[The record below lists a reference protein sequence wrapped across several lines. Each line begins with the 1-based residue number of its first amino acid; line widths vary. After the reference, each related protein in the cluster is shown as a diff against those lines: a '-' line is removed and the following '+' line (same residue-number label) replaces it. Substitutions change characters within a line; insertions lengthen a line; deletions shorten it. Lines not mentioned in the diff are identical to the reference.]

1 MSTTNS
7 PRRSSESFEFLSPN
21 PPQAGFQFPPQHE
34 WAGRSASTG
43 GRYKPRRGSTA
54 SSIHS
59 VGGSLD
65 SGFKNSMGAV
75 REQSNN
81 AISTLLTPPIMRTGL
96 VPHTT
101 ATATSGHRPPSTKDI
116 PPVTLT
122 NVPHIEPSAFNPYLS
137 QVGNLYEAFQRA
149 KAEAEAESTQ
159 PVRRGSKKQDR
170 SESLERTLHRSSS
183 PRQTS
188 RREYRSES
196 LERSL
201 HTGSPAGTPNL
212 GGRSFS
218 PHGSPKLKRRTSGS
232 KRTVPTVT
240 PLSTIPN
247 IYFDENFHLENPRTF
262 DVVSERSEVVRPV
275 RNSSTDDYGANASLN
290 APQQPGRKA
299 LATNA
304 ILQEKLSWYMDT
316 VEVHLIS
323 AISTASSSF
332 FAALGSL
339 RDLQTE
345 AADSV
350 ARIKGLREDLKK
362 LDEQMAIGGL
372 KVVEMKRRRE
382 NLRRLTDSVD
392 QLQAVL
398 FGLSRCDQAVVDGN
412 LESAMTRIEMIERL
426 ITGALDTKDTQ
437 ATAWL
442 ESRLPLQLIDLRHV
456 RALDGVFDAVTEL
469 KFRVGRGF
477 EAHFVDTLL
486 TDLREHVKRVPTHD
500 TLERWVI
507 ASQKARGNSQKV
519 QIALPAYMTTD
530 EKLRA
535 DLRASLYGLSGAQ
548 FTNQASTTFRES
560 IVREMKLLIRKHLPS
575 SSDDDAGS
583 MASVSTRGGR
593 GSSQADKNSILARNL
608 RAMDPADAEAFFAN
622 IFTNIGE
629 ALRRL
634 SILIKVLLDV
644 TSGVATPPSAGGLR
658 SPLRSPYGNN
668 MDEYITNGP
677 PPPSASDL
685 QMELMQALDMSSLL
699 GQAVDAA
706 QTQITK
712 LLKVRSEAT
721 TNLPLD
727 RFLRY
732 FNMCR
737 LFADECEAVSGR
749 SGAALKAVVNTHIN
763 DFVSKFGDFEK
774 QELAKAMDADRWEPK
789 DFDADDTEV
798 LARLLRGMESDPP
811 SWAETGDVLRKIE
824 EPTTN
829 GTSAPTNG
837 NAEEKPKEKG
847 KTTVP
852 AIVDEEKYTISQSS
866 TTVLRGIERFEI
878 LVSSMPSM
886 TSEVSTSLC
895 EYIKLFNSRLC
906 QLILGAGAMHSAGLK
921 NINTKHLAIASQT
934 LSLIIAILP
943 YIRECFRRRAASA
956 ANKSSLSEFDN
967 VKRLLHDQQNQIH
980 EKLTDILSGRATVH
994 MRSLKKVEWDND
1006 AEINK
1011 EVSPS
1016 MESLTKDTVTM
1027 HKVINK
1033 YLSDIQVRMIMG
1045 PVFESYREQVGKV
1058 IKEAAVKTPD
1068 GKARLL
1074 REAKLFD
1081 AKLGPIDGAGNV
1093 GSHLIGLVVS
1103 KTVSE
1108 PKSEPKPEP
1117 KPEVQAEKS
1126 EKTNGTAGAE
1136 ADTVNGKVA

>member
-1 MSTTNS
+1 MSSPNS
-7 PRRSSESFEFLSPN
+7 PRRSTESFEFLSPN
-21 PPQAGFQFPPQHE
+21 PPQGSFPFPASNHD
-34 WAGRSASTG
+34 WTNRPSSTG

-65 SGFKNSMGAV
+65 SGFKSTMGAV

-81 AISTLLTPPIMRTGL
+81 AISTLLTPPIMRTGM

-122 NVPHIEPSAFNPYLS
+122 NIPHIEPSAFNPYLS
-137 QVGNLYEAFQRA
+137 QVGSLYEAFQRA
-149 KAEAEAESTQ
+149 KAEAEAESAQ
-159 PVRRGSKKQDR
+159 PARGGSKKDDT
-170 SESLERTLHRSSS
+170 E
-183 PRQTS
+183 
-188 RREYRSES
+188 
-196 LERSL
+196 
-201 HTGSPAGTPNL
+201 SPAGTPNL
-212 GGRSFS
+212 AGTPFTPNG
-218 PHGSPKLKRRTSGS
+218 PPKPKRRTSGS
-232 KRTVPTVT
+232 KRTLPAIT

-247 IYFDENFHLENPRTF
+247 IYFDDNFHLENPRTF

-275 RNSSTDDYGANASLN
+275 RTATSDDHGANGSLDV
-290 APQQPGRKA
+290 PQPPGRKA

-323 AISTASSSF
+323 AISTASTSF

-339 RDLQTE
+339 RELQTE
-345 AADSV
+345 ASDSV
-350 ARIKGLREDLKK
+350 ARIKGLREDLKR

-392 QLQAVL
+392 QLQAVIV
-398 FGLSRCDQAVVDGN
+398 GLSHCDEAVVDGH
-412 LESAMTRIEMIERL
+412 LETAMTRIEVIERL
-426 ITGALDTKDTQ
+426 ITGALDTTDSQSTS
-437 ATAWL
+437 WL
-442 ESRLPLQLIDLRHV
+442 DSRLPPQLVDLRHL
-456 RALDGVFDAVTEL
+456 RALDGVFESITEL

-477 EAHFVDTLL
+477 EVRFVDTLL

-500 TLERWVI
+500 TLERWTA
-507 ASQKARGNSQKV
+507 ASQKARGSNQKPKTT
-519 QIALPAYMTTD
+519 LPAYMTTD

-535 DLRASLYGLSGAQ
+535 ELRASLYGLSGAQ
-548 FTNQASTTFRES
+548 FTNQASATFREAM
-560 IVREMKLLIRKHLPS
+560 IKEMKVIIRKHLPS
-575 SSDDDAGS
+575 STEDDTGS

-593 GSSQADKNSILARNL
+593 GTSQQDKNSILARNL
-608 RAMDPADAEAFFAN
+608 RAMDPEDAEVFFAN
-622 IFTNIGE
+622 IFTDIGE

-634 SILIKVLLDV
+634 STLIKVLLDV
-644 TSGVATPPSAGGLR
+644 TSGVTTPPASAGGLR
-658 SPLRSPYGNN
+658 SPPRSPYMHSIDDYMGN
-668 MDEYITNGP
+668 GVP
-677 PPPSASDL
+677 APSSNDL

-721 TNLPLD
+721 ANLPLE

-732 FNMCR
+732 FHICR

-749 SGAALKAVVNTHIN
+749 SGTALKGVVNTHIN

-774 QELAKAMDADRWEPK
+774 QELVKAMDSDRWEPK
-789 DFDADDTEV
+789 DFDAQDTEV
-798 LARLLRGMESDPP
+798 LARLLKGMESDPA
-811 SWAETGDVLRKIE
+811 SWAETGDLLRDIE
-824 EPTTN
+824 KPTTN
-829 GTSAPTNG
+829 GTSAQTNG
-837 NAEEKPKEKG
+837 TSEDKPKEKN
-847 KTTVP
+847 KTTIP
-852 AIVDEEKYTISQSS
+852 AVVDEEKYTISESS
-866 TTVLRGIERFEI
+866 TVVLRGIERFEI
-878 LVSSMPSM
+878 LVSAMPSM

-895 EYIKLFNSRLC
+895 DYIKLFNSRLC
-906 QLILGAGAMHSAGLK
+906 QLILGAGAMQSAGLK

-934 LSLIIAILP
+934 LSFIIAILP
-943 YIRECFRRRAASA
+943 YIRECFRRRTASA
-956 ANKSSLSEFDN
+956 SNKSSIGEFDN
-967 VKRLLHDQQNQIH
+967 VKRLLYDQQNQIH
-980 EKLTDILSGRATVH
+980 EKLTGILSGRAKVH
-994 MRSLKKVEWDND
+994 MRSLKKVEWDTD
-1006 AEINK
+1006 AEVNK
-1011 EVSPS
+1011 DVSPS

-1033 YLSDIQVRMIMG
+1033 YLSEIQVRMIMG
-1045 PVFESYREQVGKV
+1045 PVFESYREEVGNV
-1058 IKEAAVKTPD
+1058 IKEAAVKTPG

-1103 KTVSE
+1103 KTVAQPKAESKAE
-1108 PKSEPKPEP
+1108 PKQESEAK
-1117 KPEVQAEKS
+1117 KS
-1126 EKTNGTAGAE
+1126 EEKTQNIETE
-1136 ADTVNGKVA
+1136 ADKSSTEAT

>member
-1 MSTTNS
+1 MSSPNS
-7 PRRSSESFEFLSPN
+7 PRRSTESFEFLSPN
-21 PPQAGFQFPPQHE
+21 PPQGSFPFPASNHD
-34 WAGRSASTG
+34 WTNRPSSTG

-65 SGFKNSMGAV
+65 SGFKSTMGAV

-81 AISTLLTPPIMRTGL
+81 AISTLLTPPIMRTGM

-122 NVPHIEPSAFNPYLS
+122 NIPHIEPSAFNPYLS
-137 QVGNLYEAFQRA
+137 QVGSLYEAFQRA
-149 KAEAEAESTQ
+149 KAEAEAESAQ
-159 PVRRGSKKQDR
+159 PARGGSKKDDT
-170 SESLERTLHRSSS
+170 E
-183 PRQTS
+183 
-188 RREYRSES
+188 
-196 LERSL
+196 
-201 HTGSPAGTPNL
+201 SPAGTPNL
-212 GGRSFS
+212 AGTPFT
-218 PHGSPKLKRRTSGS
+218 PNWPPKPKRRTSGS
-232 KRTVPTVT
+232 KRTLPAIT

-247 IYFDENFHLENPRTF
+247 IYFDDNFHLENPRTF

-275 RNSSTDDYGANASLN
+275 RTATSDDHGANGSLDV
-290 APQQPGRKA
+290 PQPPGRKA

-323 AISTASSSF
+323 AISTASTSF

-339 RDLQTE
+339 RELQTE
-345 AADSV
+345 ASDSV
-350 ARIKGLREDLKK
+350 ARIKGLREDLKR

-392 QLQAVL
+392 QLQAVIV
-398 FGLSRCDQAVVDGN
+398 GLSHCDEAVVDGR
-412 LESAMTRIEMIERL
+412 LETAMTQIEVIERL
-426 ITGALDTKDTQ
+426 ITGALDTTDSQGTS
-437 ATAWL
+437 WL
-442 ESRLPLQLIDLRHV
+442 DSRLPPQLVDLRHL
-456 RALDGVFDAVTEL
+456 RALDGVFESITEL

-477 EAHFVDTLL
+477 EVRFVDTLL

-500 TLERWVI
+500 TLERWTA
-507 ASQKARGNSQKV
+507 ASQKARGSNQKPKTT
-519 QIALPAYMTTD
+519 LPAYMTTD

-535 DLRASLYGLSGAQ
+535 ELRASLYGLSGAQ
-548 FTNQASTTFRES
+548 FTNQASATFREAM
-560 IVREMKLLIRKHLPS
+560 IKEMKVIIRKHLPS
-575 SSDDDAGS
+575 STEDDTGS

-593 GSSQADKNSILARNL
+593 GTSQQDKNSILARNL
-608 RAMDPADAEAFFAN
+608 RAMDPEDAEVFFAN
-622 IFTNIGE
+622 IFTDIGE

-634 SILIKVLLDV
+634 STLIKVLLDV
-644 TSGVATPPSAGGLR
+644 TSGVTTPPASAGGLR
-658 SPLRSPYGNN
+658 SPPRSPYMHSIDDYMGN
-668 MDEYITNGP
+668 GVP
-677 PPPSASDL
+677 APSSNDL

-721 TNLPLD
+721 ANLPLE

-732 FNMCR
+732 FHICR

-749 SGAALKAVVNTHIN
+749 SGAALKGVVNTHIN

-774 QELAKAMDADRWEPK
+774 QELVKAMDSDRWEPK
-789 DFDADDTEV
+789 DFDAQDTEV
-798 LARLLRGMESDPP
+798 LARLLKGMESDPA
-811 SWAETGDVLRKIE
+811 SWAETGDLLRDIE
-824 EPTTN
+824 KPTTN
-829 GTSAPTNG
+829 GTSAQTNG
-837 NAEEKPKEKG
+837 TSEDKPKEKN
-847 KTTVP
+847 KTTIP
-852 AIVDEEKYTISQSS
+852 AVVDEEKYTISESS
-866 TTVLRGIERFEI
+866 TVVLRGIERFEI
-878 LVSSMPSM
+878 LVSAMPSM

-895 EYIKLFNSRLC
+895 DYIKLFNSRLC
-906 QLILGAGAMHSAGLK
+906 QLILGAGAMQSAGLK

-934 LSLIIAILP
+934 LSFIIAILP
-943 YIRECFRRRAASA
+943 YIRECFRRRTASA
-956 ANKSSLSEFDN
+956 SNKSSIGEFDN
-967 VKRLLHDQQNQIH
+967 VKRLLYDQQNQIH
-980 EKLTDILSGRATVH
+980 EKLTGILSGRAKVH
-994 MRSLKKVEWDND
+994 MRSLKKVEWDTD
-1006 AEINK
+1006 AEVNK
-1011 EVSPS
+1011 DVSPS

-1033 YLSDIQVRMIMG
+1033 YLSEIQVRMIMG
-1045 PVFESYREQVGKV
+1045 PVFESYREEVGNV
-1058 IKEAAVKTPD
+1058 IKEAAVKTPG

-1103 KTVSE
+1103 KTVAQPKAESKAE
-1108 PKSEPKPEP
+1108 PKQESEAKKSEE
-1117 KPEVQAEKS
+1117 KTQNIETEAEKS
-1126 EKTNGTAGAE
+1126 STE
-1136 ADTVNGKVA
+1136 AT

>member
-1 MSTTNS
+1 MSSPNS
-7 PRRSSESFEFLSPN
+7 PRRSTESFEFLSPN
-21 PPQAGFQFPPQHE
+21 PPQGSFPFPASNHD
-34 WAGRSASTG
+34 WTNRPSSTG

-65 SGFKNSMGAV
+65 SGFKSTMGAV

-81 AISTLLTPPIMRTGL
+81 AISTLLTPPIMRTGM

-122 NVPHIEPSAFNPYLS
+122 NIPHIEPSAFNPYLS
-137 QVGNLYEAFQRA
+137 QVGSLYEAFQRA
-149 KAEAEAESTQ
+149 KAEAEAESAQ
-159 PVRRGSKKQDR
+159 PARRGSRKDDT
-170 SESLERTLHRSSS
+170 E
-183 PRQTS
+183 
-188 RREYRSES
+188 
-196 LERSL
+196 
-201 HTGSPAGTPNL
+201 SPAGTPNL
-212 GGRSFS
+212 AGTPFTPNG
-218 PHGSPKLKRRTSGS
+218 PPKPKRRTSGS
-232 KRTVPTVT
+232 KRTLPAIT

-247 IYFDENFHLENPRTF
+247 IYFDDNFHLENPRTF

-275 RNSSTDDYGANASLN
+275 RTATSDDHGANGSLDV
-290 APQQPGRKA
+290 PQPPGRKA

-323 AISTASSSF
+323 AISTASTSF

-339 RDLQTE
+339 RELQTE
-345 AADSV
+345 ASDSV
-350 ARIKGLREDLKK
+350 ARIKGLREDLKR

-392 QLQAVL
+392 QLQAVIV
-398 FGLSRCDQAVVDGN
+398 GLSHCDEAVVDGR
-412 LESAMTRIEMIERL
+412 LETAMTRIEVIERL
-426 ITGALDTKDTQ
+426 ITGALDTTDSQGTS
-437 ATAWL
+437 WL
-442 ESRLPLQLIDLRHV
+442 DSRLPPQLVDLRHL
-456 RALDGVFDAVTEL
+456 RALDGVFESITEL

-477 EAHFVDTLL
+477 EVRFVDTLL

-500 TLERWVI
+500 TLERWTA
-507 ASQKARGNSQKV
+507 ASQKARGSNQKPKTT
-519 QIALPAYMTTD
+519 LPAYMTTD

-535 DLRASLYGLSGAQ
+535 ELRASLYGLSGAQ
-548 FTNQASTTFRES
+548 FTNQASATFREAM
-560 IVREMKLLIRKHLPS
+560 IKEMKVIIRKHLPS
-575 SSDDDAGS
+575 STEDDTGS

-593 GSSQADKNSILARNL
+593 GTSQQDKNSILARNL
-608 RAMDPADAEAFFAN
+608 RAMDPEDAEVFFAN
-622 IFTNIGE
+622 IFTDIGE

-634 SILIKVLLDV
+634 STLIKVLLDV
-644 TSGVATPPSAGGLR
+644 TSGVTTPPASAGGLR
-658 SPLRSPYGNN
+658 SPPRSPYMHSIDDYMGN
-668 MDEYITNGP
+668 GVP
-677 PPPSASDL
+677 APSSNDL

-721 TNLPLD
+721 ANLPLE

-732 FNMCR
+732 FHICR

-749 SGAALKAVVNTHIN
+749 SGTALKGVVNTHIN

-774 QELAKAMDADRWEPK
+774 QELVKAMDSDRWEPK
-789 DFDADDTEV
+789 DFDAQDTEV
-798 LARLLRGMESDPP
+798 LARLLKGMESDPA
-811 SWAETGDVLRKIE
+811 SWAETGDLLRDIE
-824 EPTTN
+824 KPTTN
-829 GTSAPTNG
+829 GTSAQTNG
-837 NAEEKPKEKG
+837 TSEDKPKEKN
-847 KTTVP
+847 KTTIP
-852 AIVDEEKYTISQSS
+852 AVVDEEKYTISESS
-866 TTVLRGIERFEI
+866 TVVLRGIERFEI
-878 LVSSMPSM
+878 LVSAMPSM

-895 EYIKLFNSRLC
+895 DYIKLFNSRLC
-906 QLILGAGAMHSAGLK
+906 QLILGAGAMQSAGLK

-934 LSLIIAILP
+934 LSFIIAILP
-943 YIRECFRRRAASA
+943 YIRECFRRRTASA
-956 ANKSSLSEFDN
+956 SNKSSIGEFDN
-967 VKRLLHDQQNQIH
+967 VKRLLYDQQNQIH
-980 EKLTDILSGRATVH
+980 EKLTGILSGRAKVH
-994 MRSLKKVEWDND
+994 MRSLKKVEWDTD
-1006 AEINK
+1006 AEVNK
-1011 EVSPS
+1011 DVSPS

-1033 YLSDIQVRMIMG
+1033 YLSEIQVRMIMG
-1045 PVFESYREQVGKV
+1045 PVFESYREEVGNV
-1058 IKEAAVKTPD
+1058 IKEAAVKTPG

-1103 KTVSE
+1103 KTVAQPKAESKAE
-1108 PKSEPKPEP
+1108 PKQESEAKKSEE
-1117 KPEVQAEKS
+1117 KTQNIETEAEKS
-1126 EKTNGTAGAE
+1126 STE
-1136 ADTVNGKVA
+1136 AT

>member
-1 MSTTNS
+1 MSSPNS
-7 PRRSSESFEFLSPN
+7 PRRSTESFEFLSPN
-21 PPQAGFQFPPQHE
+21 PPQGSFPFPASNHD
-34 WAGRSASTG
+34 WTNRPSSTG

-65 SGFKNSMGAV
+65 SGFKSTMGAV

-81 AISTLLTPPIMRTGL
+81 AISTLLTPPIMRTGM

-122 NVPHIEPSAFNPYLS
+122 NIPHIEPSAFNPYLS
-137 QVGNLYEAFQRA
+137 QVGSLYEAFQRA
-149 KAEAEAESTQ
+149 KAEAEAESAQ
-159 PVRRGSKKQDR
+159 PARGGSKKDDT
-170 SESLERTLHRSSS
+170 E
-183 PRQTS
+183 
-188 RREYRSES
+188 
-196 LERSL
+196 
-201 HTGSPAGTPNL
+201 SPAGTPNL
-212 GGRSFS
+212 VGTPFTPNG
-218 PHGSPKLKRRTSGS
+218 PPKPKRRTSGS
-232 KRTVPTVT
+232 KRTLPAIT

-247 IYFDENFHLENPRTF
+247 IYFDDNFHLENPRTF

-275 RNSSTDDYGANASLN
+275 RTATSDDHGANGSLDV
-290 APQQPGRKA
+290 PQPPGRKA

-323 AISTASSSF
+323 AISTASTSF

-339 RDLQTE
+339 RELQTE
-345 AADSV
+345 ASDSV
-350 ARIKGLREDLKK
+350 ARIKGLREDLKR

-392 QLQAVL
+392 QLQAVIV
-398 FGLSRCDQAVVDGN
+398 GLSHCDEAVVDGR
-412 LESAMTRIEMIERL
+412 LETAMTQIEVIERL
-426 ITGALDTKDTQ
+426 ITGALDTTDSQGTS
-437 ATAWL
+437 WL
-442 ESRLPLQLIDLRHV
+442 DSRLPPQLVDLRHL
-456 RALDGVFDAVTEL
+456 RALDGVFESITEL

-477 EAHFVDTLL
+477 EVRFVDTLL

-500 TLERWVI
+500 TLERWTA
-507 ASQKARGNSQKV
+507 ASQKARGSNQKPKTT
-519 QIALPAYMTTD
+519 LPAYMTTD

-535 DLRASLYGLSGAQ
+535 ELRASLYGLSGAQ
-548 FTNQASTTFRES
+548 FTNQASATFREAM
-560 IVREMKLLIRKHLPS
+560 IKEMKVIIRKHLPS
-575 SSDDDAGS
+575 STEDDTGS

-593 GSSQADKNSILARNL
+593 GTSQQDKNSILARNL
-608 RAMDPADAEAFFAN
+608 RAMDPEDAEVFFAN
-622 IFTNIGE
+622 IFTDIGE

-634 SILIKVLLDV
+634 STLIKVLLDV
-644 TSGVATPPSAGGLR
+644 TSGVTTPPASAGGLR
-658 SPLRSPYGNN
+658 SPPRSPYMHSIDDYMGN
-668 MDEYITNGP
+668 GVP
-677 PPPSASDL
+677 APSSNDL

-721 TNLPLD
+721 ANLPLE

-732 FNMCR
+732 FHICR

-749 SGAALKAVVNTHIN
+749 SGTALKGVVNTHIN

-774 QELAKAMDADRWEPK
+774 QELVKAMDSDRWEPK
-789 DFDADDTEV
+789 DFDAQDTEV
-798 LARLLRGMESDPP
+798 LARLLKGMESDPA
-811 SWAETGDVLRKIE
+811 SWAETGDLLRDIE
-824 EPTTN
+824 KPTTN
-829 GTSAPTNG
+829 GTSAQTNG
-837 NAEEKPKEKG
+837 TSEDKPKEKN
-847 KTTVP
+847 KTTIP
-852 AIVDEEKYTISQSS
+852 AVVDEEKYTISESS
-866 TTVLRGIERFEI
+866 TVVLRGIERFEI
-878 LVSSMPSM
+878 LVSAMPSM

-895 EYIKLFNSRLC
+895 DYIKLFNSRLC
-906 QLILGAGAMHSAGLK
+906 QLILGAGAMQSAGLK

-934 LSLIIAILP
+934 LSFIIAILP
-943 YIRECFRRRAASA
+943 YIRECFRRRTASA
-956 ANKSSLSEFDN
+956 SNKSSIGEFDN
-967 VKRLLHDQQNQIH
+967 VKRLLYDQQNQIH
-980 EKLTDILSGRATVH
+980 EKLTGILSGRAKVH
-994 MRSLKKVEWDND
+994 MRSLKKVEWDTD
-1006 AEINK
+1006 AEVNK
-1011 EVSPS
+1011 DVSPS

-1033 YLSDIQVRMIMG
+1033 YLSEIQVRMIMG
-1045 PVFESYREQVGKV
+1045 PVFESYREEVGNV
-1058 IKEAAVKTPD
+1058 IKEAAVKTPG

-1103 KTVSE
+1103 KTVAQPKAESKAE
-1108 PKSEPKPEP
+1108 PKQESEAK
-1117 KPEVQAEKS
+1117 KS
-1126 EKTNGTAGAE
+1126 EEKTQNIETE
-1136 ADTVNGKVA
+1136 ADKSSTEAT

>member
-1 MSTTNS
+1 MSSPNS
-7 PRRSSESFEFLSPN
+7 PRRSTESFEFLSPN
-21 PPQAGFQFPPQHE
+21 PPQGSFPFPASNHD
-34 WAGRSASTG
+34 WTNRPSSTG

-65 SGFKNSMGAV
+65 SGFKSTMGAV

-81 AISTLLTPPIMRTGL
+81 AISTLLTPPIMRTGM

-122 NVPHIEPSAFNPYLS
+122 NIPHIEPSAFNPYLS
-137 QVGNLYEAFQRA
+137 QVGSLYEAFQRA
-149 KAEAEAESTQ
+149 KAEAEAESAQ
-159 PVRRGSKKQDR
+159 PARGGSKKDDT
-170 SESLERTLHRSSS
+170 E
-183 PRQTS
+183 
-188 RREYRSES
+188 
-196 LERSL
+196 
-201 HTGSPAGTPNL
+201 SPAGTPNL
-212 GGRSFS
+212 VGTPFTPNG
-218 PHGSPKLKRRTSGS
+218 PPKPKRRTSGS
-232 KRTVPTVT
+232 KRTLPAIT

-247 IYFDENFHLENPRTF
+247 IYFDDNFHLENPRTF

-275 RNSSTDDYGANASLN
+275 RTATSDDHGANGSLDV
-290 APQQPGRKA
+290 PQPPGRKA

-323 AISTASSSF
+323 AISTASTSF

-339 RDLQTE
+339 RELQTE
-345 AADSV
+345 ASDSV
-350 ARIKGLREDLKK
+350 ARIKGLREDLKR

-392 QLQAVL
+392 QLQAVIV
-398 FGLSRCDQAVVDGN
+398 GLSHCDEAVVDGR
-412 LESAMTRIEMIERL
+412 LETAMTQIEVIERL
-426 ITGALDTKDTQ
+426 ITGALDTTDSQGTS
-437 ATAWL
+437 WL
-442 ESRLPLQLIDLRHV
+442 DSRLPPQLVDLRHL
-456 RALDGVFDAVTEL
+456 RALDGVFESITEL

-477 EAHFVDTLL
+477 EVRFVDTLL

-500 TLERWVI
+500 TLERWTA
-507 ASQKARGNSQKV
+507 ASQKARGSNQKPKTT
-519 QIALPAYMTTD
+519 LPAYMTTD

-535 DLRASLYGLSGAQ
+535 ELRASLYGLSGAQ
-548 FTNQASTTFRES
+548 FTNQASATFREAM
-560 IVREMKLLIRKHLPS
+560 IKEMKVIIRKHLPS
-575 SSDDDAGS
+575 STEDDTGS

-593 GSSQADKNSILARNL
+593 GTSQQDKNSILARNL
-608 RAMDPADAEAFFAN
+608 RAMDPEDAEVFFAN
-622 IFTNIGE
+622 IFTDIGE

-634 SILIKVLLDV
+634 STLIKVLLDV
-644 TSGVATPPSAGGLR
+644 TSGVTTPPASAGGLR
-658 SPLRSPYGNN
+658 SPPRSPYMHSIDDYMGN
-668 MDEYITNGP
+668 GVP
-677 PPPSASDL
+677 APSSNDL

-721 TNLPLD
+721 ANLPLE

-732 FNMCR
+732 FPICR

-749 SGAALKAVVNTHIN
+749 SGAALKGVVNTHIN

-774 QELAKAMDADRWEPK
+774 QELVKAMDSDRWEPK
-789 DFDADDTEV
+789 DFDAQDTEV
-798 LARLLRGMESDPP
+798 LARLLKGMESDPA
-811 SWAETGDVLRKIE
+811 SWAETGDLLRDIE
-824 EPTTN
+824 KPTTN
-829 GTSAPTNG
+829 GTSAQTNG
-837 NAEEKPKEKG
+837 TSEDKPKEKN
-847 KTTVP
+847 KTTIP
-852 AIVDEEKYTISQSS
+852 AVVDEEKYTISESS
-866 TTVLRGIERFEI
+866 TVVLRGIERFEI
-878 LVSSMPSM
+878 LVSAMPSM

-895 EYIKLFNSRLC
+895 DYIKLFNSRLC
-906 QLILGAGAMHSAGLK
+906 QLILGAGAMQSAGLK

-934 LSLIIAILP
+934 LSFIIAILP
-943 YIRECFRRRAASA
+943 YIRECFRRRTASA
-956 ANKSSLSEFDN
+956 SNKSSIGEFDN
-967 VKRLLHDQQNQIH
+967 VKRLLYDQQNQIH
-980 EKLTDILSGRATVH
+980 EKLTGILSGRAKVH
-994 MRSLKKVEWDND
+994 MRSLKKVEWDTD
-1006 AEINK
+1006 AEVNK
-1011 EVSPS
+1011 DVSPS

-1033 YLSDIQVRMIMG
+1033 YLSEIQVRMIMG
-1045 PVFESYREQVGKV
+1045 PVFESYREEVGNV
-1058 IKEAAVKTPD
+1058 IKEAAVKTPG

-1103 KTVSE
+1103 KTVAQPKAESKAE
-1108 PKSEPKPEP
+1108 PKQESEAKKSEE
-1117 KPEVQAEKS
+1117 KTQNIETEAEKS
-1126 EKTNGTAGAE
+1126 STE
-1136 ADTVNGKVA
+1136 AT